1 MMERKKKLKLIQL
14 SLLLLGII
22 LIFFTYTN
30 KNTNNQAFDDIE
42 TIEKKNTSNEEI
54 DDEYNV
60 FYNIE
65 YSGIDLSGNRYM
77 LRSEEAKSKKLEQE
91 IINMKGV
98 TAFFYF
104 KDDTI
109 LEIKS
114 KFGIYNNKTL
124 DMKFSQEIQANYRN
138 SVLNANNAEYLNS
151 KGSLKISGD
160 VSLVDTKGKLSAD
173 ILFFDLKKQSLDIE
187 SSNNNY
193 VNTVLELNE
202 KKF

>member
-1 MMERKKKLKLIQL
+1 MERKKKLKLIQL

>member
-1 MMERKKKLKLIQL
+1 MMERKKKLKIIQL
-14 SLLLLGII
+14 SLLLLGLI

-30 KNTNNQAFDDIE
+30 KNTNNQAFDNIE

-109 LEIKS
+109 LEIRS

-124 DMKFSQEIQANYRN
+124 DMKFSQEIQANYKN
-138 SVLNANNAEYLNS
+138 SVLNANSAEYLNS
-151 KGSLKISGD
+151 EGSLKISGD

-187 SSNNNY
+187 SNNNNY
-193 VNTVLELNE
+193 VNTILKLNE

>member
-1 MMERKKKLKLIQL
+1 MERKKKLKLIQL

-77 LRSEEAKSKKLEQE
+77 RRSEEAKSKKLEQE

>member
-1 MMERKKKLKLIQL
+1 
-14 SLLLLGII
+14 
-22 LIFFTYTN
+22 
-30 KNTNNQAFDDIE
+30 
-42 TIEKKNTSNEEI
+42 
-54 DDEYNV
+54 
-60 FYNIE
+60 
-65 YSGIDLSGNRYM
+65 M

-109 LEIKS
+109 LEIRS

-124 DMKFSQEIQANYRN
+124 DMKFSQEIQANYKN
-138 SVLNANNAEYLNS
+138 SVLNANSAEYLNS
-151 KGSLKISGD
+151 EGSLKISGD

-187 SSNNNY
+187 SNNNNY

>member
-14 SLLLLGII
+14 SLLLLGLI
-22 LIFFTYTN
+22 LIFFTYIN
-30 KNTNNQAFDDIE
+30 KNTNNQTFDNIE
-42 TIEKKNTSNEEI
+42 TIEKKNASNEEI
-54 DDEYNV
+54 DNEYNV

-77 LRSEEAKSKKLEQE
+77 LKSEEAKSKKLDQE
-91 IINMKGV
+91 VINMKGV

-109 LEIKS
+109 MEIRS

-124 DMKFSQEIQANYRN
+124 DMKFNQEIQAKYKN
-138 SVLNANNAEYLNS
+138 SVLNANSAEYLNS

-160 VSLVDTKGKLSAD
+160 VSLIDDRGKLSAD

-187 SSNNNY
+187 SNNNNY
-193 VNTVLELNE
+193 VNTILKLNE